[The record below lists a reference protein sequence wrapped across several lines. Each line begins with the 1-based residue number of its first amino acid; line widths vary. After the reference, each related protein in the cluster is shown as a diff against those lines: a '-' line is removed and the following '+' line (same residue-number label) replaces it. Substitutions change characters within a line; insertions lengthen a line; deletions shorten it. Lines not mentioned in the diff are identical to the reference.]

1 MSSQGLILTVYRDSH
16 LFAQGIRTRYFDD
29 IPVDHLTRSVV
40 FIDPDIG
47 LESGAA
53 AYMRRQGPEKYLQYS
68 ELLNV
73 SERSSP
79 ESVLVV
85 YQHLQ
90 SDGRKRRNDI
100 SDRIA
105 QIARRLGPRVW
116 AVQWNDVAMVVAT
129 RSSDVAARVE
139 SSLAQY
145 AARHRLAFYRAS
157 VHRTDPQ
164 GSCMPTV
171 NSERI
176 GNALQLLNQGLQIF
190 VERSMKGHY
199 GEGWREQADQGR
211 RESPQK
217 HKAPSQTDWDTQAL
231 LAIIVNHWRLV
242 FAQVLTPFDRA
253 LIFELKETRNRW
265 AHQKP
270 FTWDDL
276 YRTFDSVHR
285 LLCSIGASQALQIER
300 DKVELLQARS
310 DEIVAPRP
318 PTSPAVSPILRAV
331 EAVPQ
336 RSRVTAAAVFDSGG
350 TITNAD
356 ELQAGDVANRR
367 VLCPACRAKVFARWP
382 SGWDAHAAH
391 RCEAIQGGTEEQR
404 KAEFQRRFARL
415 FRRAPGSRFM

>member
-1 MSSQGLILTVYRDSH
+1 MKNQYFGDRRDLFKYDLLLDLVTAHGANRLTIVPMLTANDESGEGNLTHAGARQWHPRLHSFLKQCRSEGHRDIRMLREFMSSQGLILKVYRDSH

-29 IPVDHLTRSVV
+29 IPVDDLTRSVI

-105 QIARRLGPRVW
+105 QIARRLGTRVW
-116 AVQWNDVAMVVAT
+116 AVQWNDVAMIVAT
-129 RSSDVAARVE
+129 RSSDVAARLE

-145 AARHRLAFYRAS
+145 ADRHRLDFYRAS

-164 GSCMPTV
+164 GSCIPTV

-217 HKAPSQTDWDTQAL
+217 HKGPSQTDWDTQAYWQL
-231 LAIIVNHWRLV
+231 
-242 FAQVLTPFDRA
+242 
-253 LIFELKETRNRW
+253 
-265 AHQKP
+265 
-270 FTWDDL
+270 
-276 YRTFDSVHR
+276 S
-285 LLCSIGASQALQIER
+285 
-300 DKVELLQARS
+300 
-310 DEIVAPRP
+310 
-318 PTSPAVSPILRAV
+318 
-331 EAVPQ
+331 
-336 RSRVTAAAVFDSGG
+336 
-350 TITNAD
+350 
-356 ELQAGDVANRR
+356 
-367 VLCPACRAKVFARWP
+367 
-382 SGWDAHAAH
+382 
-391 RCEAIQGGTEEQR
+391 
-404 KAEFQRRFARL
+404 
-415 FRRAPGSRFM
+415 